1 MKCSK
6 MATSER
12 LLFVHQSKE
21 QKALMERYGN
31 HLCLLDATWKTTMY
45 VLPLF
50 FLAVKINIPACRGV
64 CHPRWNWSIDLRELR
79 IRKFLQLLWSVCR
92 LTWGIRLYMS
102 FMLGIP
108 WQHIYHAILE
118 LHSACICFVWVQWT
132 LIVS

>member
-1 MKCSK
+1 MKNLLNSIGIDCCEDDDDNSKDDVKCSK

-64 CHPRWNWSIDLRELR
+64 CHPR
-79 IRKFLQLLWSVCR
+79 
-92 LTWGIRLYMS
+92 
-102 FMLGIP
+102 
-108 WQHIYHAILE
+108 
-118 LHSACICFVWVQWT
+118 
-132 LIVS
+132 